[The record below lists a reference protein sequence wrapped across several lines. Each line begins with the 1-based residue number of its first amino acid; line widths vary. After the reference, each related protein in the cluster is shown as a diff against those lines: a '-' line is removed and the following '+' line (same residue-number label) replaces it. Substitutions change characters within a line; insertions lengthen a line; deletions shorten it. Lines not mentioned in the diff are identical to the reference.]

1 MLSASSLHLSG
12 ALQTRKQV
20 GTKIINPNGLNAING
35 VYPDEVYE
43 NFPVML
49 RKLAL
54 IYVVTSC
61 IGALAIRPPP
71 PAEFSKTAAGQ
82 PSKGAAVSGAS
93 LSEAVMDKKF
103 WLMWFMV
110 SPTPGDVC
118 GVWGSPCAV

>member
-1 MLSASSLHLSG
+1 
-12 ALQTRKQV
+12 
-20 GTKIINPNGLNAING
+20 
-35 VYPDEVYE
+35 
-43 NFPVML
+43 ML

-71 PAEFSKTAAGQ
+71 PAESLKPAGGR
-82 PSKGAAVSGAS
+82 PVKAAAVSGAS

-110 SPTPGDVC
+110 RLTSS
-118 GVWGSPCAV
+118 GV